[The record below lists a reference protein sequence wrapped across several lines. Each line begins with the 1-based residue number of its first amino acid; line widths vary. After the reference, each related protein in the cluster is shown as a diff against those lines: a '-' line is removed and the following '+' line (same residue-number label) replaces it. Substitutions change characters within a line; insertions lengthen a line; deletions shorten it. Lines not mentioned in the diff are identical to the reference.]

1 MAIFA
6 YLRVSTEEQTTDNQL
21 KEIKDRLS
29 VSPDYIFSEH
39 ISGSVP
45 VNKRRMFLEMI
56 AKMRAEDVLVVTKLD
71 RLGRDMIDVVTTIR
85 KLSDQGIAL
94 KCLQLGDVDPNTS
107 IGKLT
112 LGILS
117 MVADFER
124 DLIIER
130 TKSGLARAKA
140 QGKKL
145 GRPKALTDKMIKK
158 IQSDAAKKMN
168 ISQIARE
175 NGLSRR
181 TVNRALVKNNC

>member
-21 KEIKDRLS
+21 KEIKEKFH
-29 VSPDYIFSEH
+29 VSPDYVFTEH
-39 ISGSVP
+39 ISGSIAA
-45 VNKRRMFLEMI
+45 KRRPVFLEMLG
-56 AKMRAEDVLVVTKLD
+56 KMRVNDTLTITKLD

-85 KLSDQGIAL
+85 ELTDQGVML
-94 KCLQLGDVDPNTS
+94 KCLQIGDIDPKTS

-124 DLIIER
+124 DLIVER
-130 TKSGLARAKA
+130 TKSGIARAKA

-145 GRPKALTDKMIKK
+145 GRPKVLTDKMVLK
-158 IQSDAAKKMN
+158 IRNDADKKMN

-181 TVNRALVKNNC
+181 SVKRALEV

>member
-6 YLRVSTEEQTTDNQL
+6 YLRASTEEQTTDNQL
-21 KEIKDRLS
+21 KEIKEKFH
-29 VSPDYIFSEH
+29 VSPDYVFTEH
-39 ISGSVP
+39 ISGSIAA
-45 VNKRRMFLEMI
+45 KRRPVFLEMLG
-56 AKMRAEDVLVVTKLD
+56 KMRVNDTLTITKLD

-85 KLSDQGIAL
+85 ELTDQGVML
-94 KCLQLGDVDPNTS
+94 KCLQIGDIDPKTS

-124 DLIIER
+124 DLIVER
-130 TKSGLARAKA
+130 TKSGIARAKA

-145 GRPKALTDKMIKK
+145 GRPKVLTDKMVLK
-158 IQSDAAKKMN
+158 IRNDADKKMN

-181 TVNRALVKNNC
+181 SVKRALEV

>member
-1 MAIFA
+1 
-6 YLRVSTEEQTTDNQL
+6 
-21 KEIKDRLS
+21 
-29 VSPDYIFSEH
+29 
-39 ISGSVP
+39 
-45 VNKRRMFLEMI
+45 MFLEMVG
-56 AKMRAEDVLVVTKLD
+56 KMRAEDVLVVTKLD

-181 TVNRALVKNNC
+181 TVNRALEN